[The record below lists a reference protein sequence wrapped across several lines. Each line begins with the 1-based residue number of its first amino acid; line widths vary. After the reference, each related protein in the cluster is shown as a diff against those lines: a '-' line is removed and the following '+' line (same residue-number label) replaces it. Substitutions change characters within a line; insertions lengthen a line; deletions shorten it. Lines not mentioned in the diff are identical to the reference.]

1 MDITIL
7 EKSILALFSA
17 LLGAGLIFFVK
28 LDHRKLCSLIS
39 ISAGALLGAAV
50 IGILPEASTN
60 LSVIQLILS
69 TFSGYLLFWVISK
82 YYFHVCPACSA
93 SHFDEQTTKRFSE
106 IVLLLFTALSFH
118 SFLDGLALST
128 GGISEH
134 GKANSILL
142 AVLAHK
148 FPEGLALASL
158 MVGANYTK
166 RKIVEYVFLVESA
179 TVIGALVGDLFLEKY
194 FDVYWLGFVEAH
206 IAGGFVYL
214 SFHAVFGELLK
225 NHKALVIISF
235 LAGLLIIFG
244 VSLI

>member
-1 MDITIL
+1 MSITIF
-7 EKSILALFSA
+7 EKAILALISA

-28 LDHRKLCSLIS
+28 LDHKKLCSLIS
-39 ISAGALLGAAV
+39 VSAGALLGAAV

-60 LSVIQLILS
+60 LSFFPLVVS
-69 TFSGYLLFWVISK
+69 TLSGYFLFWVIGK

-118 SFLDGLALST
+118 SLLDGLALST
-128 GGISEH
+128 GAAAEH
-134 GKANSILL
+134 GKGNSILL

-166 RKIVEYVFLVESA
+166 NKIIQNVFLVEST
-179 TVIGALVGDLFLEKY
+179 TVLGALVGDLFLSKY
-194 FDVYWLGFVEAH
+194 LTAYWLGLVEAN

-225 NHKALVIISF
+225 NHKVLVIISF
-235 LAGLLIIFG
+235 ITGLMIIFG